1 MANAKN
7 EVVESYPKIVKLKNG
22 EFCYQFKL
30 GETQILKVQ
39 PLVEA
44 YPFSDG
50 YARVK
55 VLNQQGEAV
64 YKFLSLNGR
73 LSTDEFYN
81 ALDYS
86 CGRALCQKKKGDK
99 FQFREFD
106 GSLNPQLF
114 DVKNS
119 FSYKR
124 GTATEINAG
133 LNLSNKLNL
142 YGFAVVSIDG
152 TQTII
157 NMLGEY
163 STKNLPQKEVINR
176 GIQLYNFYYD
186 QMGLEDLDKLD
197 LRDPK
202 FNEYVK
208 KLILYKHNLNM
219 IASINDGS
227 IEQIK
232 ALLKSKTKSL
242 QALNALTKEAI
253 KNT

>member
-1 MANAKN
+1 
-7 EVVESYPKIVKLKNG
+7 
-22 EFCYQFKL
+22 
-30 GETQILKVQ
+30 
-39 PLVEA
+39 
-44 YPFSDG
+44 
-50 YARVK
+50 
-55 VLNQQGEAV
+55 
-64 YKFLSLNGR
+64 
-73 LSTDEFYN
+73 
-81 ALDYS
+81 
-86 CGRALCQKKKGDK
+86 
-99 FQFREFD
+99 
-106 GSLNPQLF
+106 
-114 DVKNS
+114 
-119 FSYKR
+119 
-124 GTATEINAG
+124 
-133 LNLSNKLNL
+133 
-142 YGFAVVSIDG
+142 
-152 TQTII
+152 
-157 NMLGEY
+157 MLGEY